1 MMSEMYEF
9 FKTCDSTVDL
19 IFMWL
24 TQQNT
29 ERKAKNIAPMMFD
42 LAKENISSDCRH
54 EFAIKMNAMA

>member
-1 MMSEMYEF
+1 MMSGMYDF
-9 FKTCDSTVDL
+9 FNSDSKVRL
-19 IFMWL
+19 MFVRL

-42 LAKENISSDCRH
+42 LAKENISSDWRQ